1 MKIKKNA
8 RVFRTIL
15 MKEIIIIIRKEIK
28 KNQNNKEF
36 HEI

>member
-1 MKIKKNA
+1 MKIKKNS

-28 KNQNNKEF
+28 KN
-36 HEI
+36 